1 MLRWATTY
9 YQLVALDEQLK
20 IAENSL
26 ENREKSIEITQA
38 LLDQGETNSLA
49 LKQTIAQKYETEL
62 TIEEIKY
69 NMVLLENS
77 FNLLLGQSPQSVERA
92 ADFNPDLN
100 SDVKV
105 GVPALLLSNR
115 PDLVQAELTV
125 RQMFELTNV
134 ARSQFYPSITLTASA
149 GFQSL
154 EFNNWFSAKSIFT
167 SLIAGLSQPILNQ
180 RQIRTEY
187 ETALANKESAI
198 LGFESTLLTAGKEVS
213 DALATLGYA
222 DRNISIRTQEVEI
235 LTTAV
240 EDAEALQQSGN
251 INYLEVITVKD
262 NALTAKLSL
271 IDDKFN
277 RLSAMIELYRALG
290 GGRQ

>member
-1 MLRWATTY
+1 M
-9 YQLVALDEQLK
+9 
-20 IAENSL
+20 
-26 ENREKSIEITQA
+26 
-38 LLDQGETNSLA
+38 
-49 LKQTIAQKYETEL
+49 
-62 TIEEIKY
+62 
-69 NMVLLENS
+69 
-77 FNLLLGQSPQSVERA
+77 
-92 ADFNPDLN
+92 
-100 SDVKV
+100 
-105 GVPALLLSNR
+105 
-115 PDLVQAELTV
+115 
-125 RQMFELTNV
+125 
-134 ARSQFYPSITLTASA
+134 
-149 GFQSL
+149 
-154 EFNNWFSAKSIFT
+154 
-167 SLIAGLSQPILNQ
+167 
-180 RQIRTEY
+180 
-187 ETALANKESAI
+187 
-198 LGFESTLLTAGKEVS
+198 S